1 MFLTSTKRNT
11 KKKRKRIFLVDDEPD
26 IATTIGIVLE
36 SNGFEVYSYSDP
48 ALALSSFRPHYYDLV
63 ILDIKMPK
71 IDGFQIY
78 NEIKKADDKVKVCF
92 ITATDKINYTG
103 MIRPEH
109 GLGENGKISQNYCA
123 LRRDMF
129 LQKPISNDDLLNEIK
144 NRIGE

>member
-1 MFLTSTKRNT
+1 MFPTSTKRNT

-71 IDGFQIY
+71 
-78 NEIKKADDKVKVCF
+78 
-92 ITATDKINYTG
+92 
-103 MIRPEH
+103 
-109 GLGENGKISQNYCA
+109 
-123 LRRDMF
+123 
-129 LQKPISNDDLLNEIK
+129 
-144 NRIGE
+144 